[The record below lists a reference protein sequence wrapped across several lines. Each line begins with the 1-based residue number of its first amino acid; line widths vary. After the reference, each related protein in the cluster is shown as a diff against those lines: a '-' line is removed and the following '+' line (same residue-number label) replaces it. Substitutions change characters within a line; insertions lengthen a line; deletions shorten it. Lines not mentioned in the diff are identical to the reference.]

1 MPFLKP
7 LPPKQ
12 TIKLAEKQTKPIP
25 VPAKLS
31 PSLIK
36 VIITHSESIS
46 IKASTTKNK

>member
-1 MPFLKP
+1 MPSLIS

-12 TIKLAEKQTKPIP
+12 INKLKENQTKPIP
-25 VPAKLS
+25 TKLS

-36 VIITHSESIS
+36 VIIAHSESIS

>member
-12 TIKLAEKQTKPIP
+12 TIKLAENQTKPI
-25 VPAKLS
+25 PAKLS

-36 VIITHSESIS
+36 VIIAHSKSIS
-46 IKASTTKNK
+46 IKALTTKNK